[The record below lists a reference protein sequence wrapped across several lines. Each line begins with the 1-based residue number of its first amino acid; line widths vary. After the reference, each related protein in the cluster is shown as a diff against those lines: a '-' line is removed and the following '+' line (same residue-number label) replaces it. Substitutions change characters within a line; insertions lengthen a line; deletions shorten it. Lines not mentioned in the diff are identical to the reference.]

1 MQDRLAAAVYKNMVA
16 VNGGPRDDA
25 DPDEVVDDGRWAGAV
40 GAARLNVPNKLTGG
54 QLDGIGLAERV
65 ALQEFQM
72 GLLAALPAR
81 DRLECID
88 VPADQLGDGG
98 RAVLYANQGCRVFK
112 RDFAVFCPSL
122 GRGAMIERFALL
134 VQHRCSATKTDH
146 SRIACDT
153 IRLPACFDH
162 GPDESLRGQ
171 EVRKAFLSPLCPLGN
186 L

>member
-1 MQDRLAAAVYKNMVA
+1 MQDSLAAAVYNNMVA

-40 GAARLNVPNKLTGG
+40 GA
-54 QLDGIGLAERV
+54 

-134 VQHRCSATKTDH
+134 VQRRCSATKTDH